1 MQIIEI
7 AREVTGYRKMVI
19 PLKRK
24 AIRIMGLFDV
34 FMNEIIEMMYLT
46 EKGFILSGEEYR
58 RRIGPITKTPFKT
71 GLEETLHILTYQ
83 KDE

>member
-1 MQIIEI
+1 
-7 AREVTGYRKMVI
+7 MVI

-46 EKGFILSGEEYR
+46 EEGFILSRENIEDALALLR
-58 RRIGPITKTPFKT
+58 KPLLKQDLKKSCTF
-71 GLEETLHILTYQ
+71 
-83 KDE
+83 

>member
-1 MQIIEI
+1 
-7 AREVTGYRKMVI
+7 MVI

-58 RRIGPITKTPFKT
+58 RRIGPITNPPF
-71 GLEETLHILTYQ
+71 
-83 KDE
+83 